1 MSDEMKND
9 GGVMLGEI
17 AVSGPTKR
25 FQRLALVVTNSSA
38 SYAAAELRKMVETFV
53 VETLPEL
60 RVALTAHFVKQHK
73 VEESHARDRFESF
86 LAVDIARLSLEDT
99 RLFASGLGSVCEQ
112 GTVYVLTPQQF
123 SLFEDGVFDFVVR

>member
-9 GGVMLGEI
+9 GGGMLGGI

-25 FQRLALVVTNSSA
+25 FQRLALVVANSSA
-38 SYAAAELRKMVETFV
+38 SYAVAELRRMVETFV
-53 VETLPEL
+53 VETLSEL
-60 RVALTAHFVKQHK
+60 RVALTAHFIKQHNP
-73 VEESHARDRFESF
+73 ETGHEADRFGSF
-86 LAVDIARLSLEDT
+86 LAVDITRLPFEDT
-99 RLFASGLGSVCEQ
+99 RLFASEFGSVCQQ